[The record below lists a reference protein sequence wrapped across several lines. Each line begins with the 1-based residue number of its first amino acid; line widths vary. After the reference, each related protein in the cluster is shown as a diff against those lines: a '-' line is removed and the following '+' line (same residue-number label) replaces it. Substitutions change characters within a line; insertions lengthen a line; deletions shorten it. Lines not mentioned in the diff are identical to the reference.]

1 MKWWFKMELKHKLC
15 NTPLRKKSHAKKIY
29 LREIGSILEITP
41 SPHSFKLNKE
51 WTVLSTCS
59 KAVTVR
65 CLKRKELFW
74 RGTFMIL
81 LANQRH
87 LILWSWMNTKNL
99 HGVCACKSY
108 ILFLKG
114 LSTKKVSP
122 LTQVPQPCVQ
132 MSSSL
137 KNVSKKQQLCKLVP
151 CRPPSGPFES

>member
-1 MKWWFKMELKHKLC
+1 MECTKYM
-15 NTPLRKKSHAKKIY
+15 R
-29 LREIGSILEITP
+29 
-41 SPHSFKLNKE
+41 
-51 WTVLSTCS
+51 S
-59 KAVTVR
+59 KAVR

-108 ILFLKG
+108 LLFEKLVHY
-114 LSTKKVSP
+114 KKVSP
-122 LTQVPQPCVQ
+122 LIQVLSPRVQ
-132 MSSSL
+132 MPSSL

-151 CRPPSGPFES
+151 CRPSSGPRESQMDQSYCVHLSPSDLQQTQLSKFSMCLDSYIPRGLPRLLKMFQ